1 MRRGPRFWELWV
13 LPCLTH
19 LPIFSYFLGS
29 PRSIHL
35 YSGFQILFFILNSIL
50 DHFGPY
56 FDIWSPLKS
65 HIFLM
70 KPPWLYLKS
79 LVLSPDPTIN
89 PWQWPLAATP
99 PHELF
104 IFGFQL
110 LGKTI
115 RTAVCIW
122 ITVNH
127 VYVYIS
133 LHIYI
138 ISILYSAHRE
148 RGWCADSNVVSSCH
162 IYCQFIYHSEKTIS
176 FGLHGIDNFD
186 LPQSQSLWLVTSPVA
201 MVRWGPEPVRTWH
214 SWRVRS

>member
-133 LHIYI
+133 ISYLYCIVHIESVAGVLIQTSFLHVIFIASSSI
-138 ISILYSAHRE
+138 I
-148 RGWCADSNVVSSCH
+148 
-162 IYCQFIYHSEKTIS
+162 QKKPF
-176 FGLHGIDNFD
+176 
-186 LPQSQSLWLVTSPVA
+186 PLVFTA
-201 MVRWGPEPVRTWH
+201 
-214 SWRVRS
+214 